1 MKIAVFTYEFFPK
14 YGGISHTTTSL
25 CKTFRDKEH
34 ALYIFNPYYQGNNIF
49 NILDKEDS
57 KLKDVFLIFKNRR
70 LLRFLLLSIRK
81 IFGDKSISFSDRIKM
96 VAFLLIPKY
105 LIKFTKN
112 ISEVYPYFKK
122 CNFDIIFGTATGGIT
137 LPLIFS
143 LSRIFNKKVVS
154 LSHGDDFL
162 SERFVSFR
170 ASYIKNLDKIILSN
184 KRMIDLIK
192 SIHSLSDNKLVIINR
207 GIVIKDYEVKESKRE
222 LRKQFNVDEKDFI
235 LISVGNHVLRKK
247 FDLVIKAINQIK
259 RNQPAISIKYLLI
272 GSGPFTQKL
281 KEITKDLKLEKYVK
295 FLGELDHNIRN
306 KYYKLSDLFLM
317 PSISDKGSIEG
328 FGITFLEAN
337 YFKLPVIGANTGG
350 IVEAIKDGE
359 TGLLV
364 KPNDLNDLIEK
375 IMMLYHQPEKRKEM
389 GENGYNRVIEDYSWN
404 KIANDYVEVFK
415 NLVKYQQDLS

>member
-25 CKTFRDKEH
+25 CKAFRDKDH
-34 ALYIFNPYYQGNNIF
+34 MLYIFNPYYQGKNIF

-57 KLKDVFLIFKNRR
+57 KLKDLFLIFKNKK
-70 LLRFLLLSIRK
+70 LFRFFLLSIRK
-81 IFGDKSISFSDRIKM
+81 IFGDKSISLSDRIKM
-96 VAFLLIPKY
+96 VAFLFIPKY
-105 LIKFTKN
+105 LIKFTRN
-112 ISEVYPYFKK
+112 ISEVYPYFQKY
-122 CNFDIIFGTATGGIT
+122 NFDIVFGTATGGIT

-162 SERFVSFR
+162 SERRVSFR

-184 KRMIDLIK
+184 KRMKYLIK
-192 SIHSLSDNKLVIINR
+192 SIHSLSENRLVSINR
-207 GIVIKDYEVKESKRE
+207 GIVIKDYEVKESRQE
-222 LRKQFNVDEKDFI
+222 LRKQFNVGDKEFI

-247 FDLVIKAINQIK
+247 FDLVIKAIDNIK
-259 RNQPAISIKYLLI
+259 KNQPAIPIRYFLI
-272 GSGPFTQKL
+272 GNGPFTPKL
-281 KEITKDLKLEKYVK
+281 KMITKDLKLEEDVK
-295 FLGELDHNIRN
+295 FLGELNHEIRN

-337 YFKLPVIGANTGG
+337 YFKLPVIGTNTGG
-350 IVEAIKDGE
+350 IVEAINDGE

-375 IMMLYHQPEKRKEM
+375 ILMLYHQPEKRKEM
-389 GENGYNRVIEDYSWN
+389 GENGYNRVIKDYNWN
-404 KIANDYVEVFK
+404 KIANDYIEVFK
-415 NLVKYQQDLS
+415 NLVNDQ